1 VEVEIIDVGKSNT
14 KEDLTLD
21 DIREPLNIQRSSILP
36 GNGLWTSPVPYF
48 LDKSLDLNAKG
59 VIMRAFDQFRVK
71 SCIDFKP
78 LESED
83 YYINIKKS
91 DGCWSYVGQVYT
103 NGQDLS
109 IGAGCDYLAIV
120 EHELLHALG
129 FNHEQS
135 RYDRDDYV
143 QILFANIITGK
154 EHNFRK
160 VAINKSTTHGVP
172 YDYMSVM
179 HYGKDAFSNRNGST
193 IITLDPKF
201 QDLIGQRLE
210 MSPSDAQELNL
221 LYSCN
226 ASIAF
231 KFYCGFSNGTMC
243 RMSRCSRGENDWEVV
258 TQVHG
263 GPSSDH
269 TNLPSGS
276 GDNGQQAG
284 YFIHASTASGQEG
297 DSIQLETEVVK
308 PNRAC
313 NVQCLQFYY
322 FHNGNRSDELN
333 IWIREFQDERD
344 TTGTLR
350 LMAQITGPPTSH
362 WKLHHVSLNATK
374 HFQVVFEVRKGAGSS
389 TGGYSVDD
397 INLSETECPHVV
409 LQIDDLENLLN
420 TSIPVIYSPRQYSKD
435 GYAYRVAVY
444 LGKPFIGMFVQ
455 LLSGEF
461 DNQLQW
467 PCLQRQ
473 MIFQLLDQTPDKQ
486 MQMSKQ
492 YTFTTKESQV
502 TSSGTSVWSNPRETG
517 TKLDE
522 LLYGGPL
529 WGFSVFA
536 TLEELQS
543 RQFLKGG
550 SAIFMFNFED
560 LNPIINGSSLPCP
573 KLRPASITNPRPNL
587 DESPCSPRVSP
598 TSTLPSTKP
607 DNRNSSTVHPPPTTD
622 NSIFC
627 FCPGMVASPILT
639 VLLALILLLQ

>member
-1 VEVEIIDVGKSNT
+1 MVFKPSRAYCEQRSLRADYVHTVCGGLMFQSSITGHKGDSVQLEIEIVKPNRACNVQCLQFYYFHSGNESDKLNIWIREFEDEQDMTGTLCFMGQITGSTMRLKGYFLVMVNLAVSSALSLPTVEVEIVDVGKSNT

-91 DGCWSYVGQVYT
+91 DGCWSYVGRVFT

-109 IGAGCDYLAIV
+109 IGAGCDDLAIV

-135 RYDRDDYV
+135 RYDRDYYV
-143 QILFANIITGK
+143 HIVFANIITGQ
-154 EHNFRK
+154 ENNFRK
-160 VAINKSTTHGVP
+160 VTIDKSTTHGVP

-179 HYGKDAFSNRNGST
+179 HYGKDAFSNGNVST

-210 MSPSDAQELNL
+210 MSPSDTQELNL

-231 KFYCGFSNGTMC
+231 KFYCGFSDGTMC
-243 RMSRCSRGENDWEVV
+243 QMSRCSRDENDWEVV

-263 GPSSDH
+263 GPSADH

-276 GDNGQQAG
+276 GDNGRQAG
-284 YFIHASTASGQEG
+284 YFIHATTASGQEG

-322 FHNGNRSDELN
+322 FHSGNESDELN

-344 TTGTLR
+344 KTGTLR

-362 WKLHHVSLNATK
+362 WKLHYVSINATK
-374 HFQVVFEVRKGAGSS
+374 HFQVVFEVRKGAGNS

-397 INLSETECPHVV
+397 INLSETECPHVF

-420 TSIPVIYSPRQYSKD
+420 TSSP
-435 GYAYRVAVY
+435 
-444 LGKPFIGMFVQ
+444 
-455 LLSGEF
+455 
-461 DNQLQW
+461 
-467 PCLQRQ
+467 
-473 MIFQLLDQTPDKQ
+473 
-486 MQMSKQ
+486 
-492 YTFTTKESQV
+492 
-502 TSSGTSVWSNPRETG
+502 GT
-517 TKLDE
+517 
-522 LLYGGPL
+522 
-529 WGFSVFA
+529 
-536 TLEELQS
+536 
-543 RQFLKGG
+543 
-550 SAIFMFNFED
+550 
-560 LNPIINGSSLPCP
+560 
-573 KLRPASITNPRPNL
+573 
-587 DESPCSPRVSP
+587 
-598 TSTLPSTKP
+598 
-607 DNRNSSTVHPPPTTD
+607 
-622 NSIFC
+622 
-627 FCPGMVASPILT
+627 
-639 VLLALILLLQ
+639 

>member
-1 VEVEIIDVGKSNT
+1 MIFV
-14 KEDLTLD
+14 
-21 DIREPLNIQRSSILP
+21 R
-36 GNGLWTSPVPYF
+36 
-48 LDKSLDLNAKG
+48 
-59 VIMRAFDQFRVK
+59 
-71 SCIDFKP
+71 
-78 LESED
+78 
-83 YYINIKKS
+83 
-91 DGCWSYVGQVYT
+91 CWSYVGRVFT

-143 QILFANIITGK
+143 QIVFANIITGK

-160 VAINKSTTHGVP
+160 VTIDESTTHGVP

-276 GDNGQQAG
+276 GDNGQKAG

-322 FHNGNRSDELN
+322 FHSGNESDELN
-333 IWIREFQDERD
+333 IWIREFQDEWD
-344 TTGTLR
+344 KTGTLR
-350 LMAQITGPPTSH
+350 LMAQITG
-362 WKLHHVSLNATK
+362 NA
-374 HFQVVFEVRKGAGSS
+374 
-389 TGGYSVDD
+389 
-397 INLSETECPHVV
+397 
-409 LQIDDLENLLN
+409 LLFKKK
-420 TSIPVIYSPRQYSKD
+420 T
-435 GYAYRVAVY
+435 
-444 LGKPFIGMFVQ
+444 
-455 LLSGEF
+455 
-461 DNQLQW
+461 
-467 PCLQRQ
+467 
-473 MIFQLLDQTPDKQ
+473 
-486 MQMSKQ
+486 
-492 YTFTTKESQV
+492 
-502 TSSGTSVWSNPRETG
+502 
-517 TKLDE
+517 E
-522 LLYGGPL
+522 LLFYLFHVCFVTTFISP
-529 WGFSVFA
+529 FA
-536 TLEELQS
+536 YYNIQNC
-543 RQFLKGG
+543 
-550 SAIFMFNFED
+550 AM
-560 LNPIINGSSLPCP
+560 
-573 KLRPASITNPRPNL
+573 
-587 DESPCSPRVSP
+587 
-598 TSTLPSTKP
+598 
-607 DNRNSSTVHPPPTTD
+607 
-622 NSIFC
+622 
-627 FCPGMVASPILT
+627 
-639 VLLALILLLQ
+639 